1 MINLLKRIARLTLS
15 LPKTIYFN
23 FYVFP
28 FNIALKLPILMEYK
42 TKFCEVHKNTVLL
55 NGNIKFAMIK
65 IGWGEGSI
73 GNECNRNNYWIVKK
87 NCRIIF
93 NGTAHFA
100 KGVSLRAD
108 NGGEISFGDKFVANQ
123 NFFCASNTS
132 ISFGDNAVLGW
143 NIHIRDSDGH
153 KIYDENKNVI
163 NANRPINIGNQV
175 WIASYANILKGA
187 TISDNSIVAF
197 GSIVTKPFLEE
208 NVIIGGIPASVVK
221 KNINWEI

>member
-1 MINLLKRIARLTLS
+1 MMNSLKRLTRLTFS

-23 FYVFP
+23 FYLFP
-28 FNIALKLPILMEYK
+28 FKVALKLPVLVEHR
-42 TKFCEVHKNTVLL
+42 TKFYELHRNTVLL

-73 GNECNRNNYWIVKK
+73 GNECNRNNYWTVKK

-108 NGGEISFGDKFVANQ
+108 NGGEISFGNKFVANQ

-132 ISFGDNAVLGW
+132 ISFGDNTVLGW
-143 NIHIRDSDGH
+143 NIHIRDGDGH
-153 KIYDENKNVI
+153 NIYDQNHSVI
-163 NANRPINIGNQV
+163 NNNKPISIGNQV
-175 WIASYANILKGA
+175 WLASYVSILKGVK
-187 TISDNSIVAF
+187 IQDDSIVAF
-197 GSIVTKPFLEE
+197 GSIVTKSFHEK
-208 NVIIGGIPASVVK
+208 NIIIGGIPACIVK

>member
-1 MINLLKRIARLTLS
+1 MINSLKGIARLILS

-28 FNIALKLPILMEYK
+28 FNVALKLPILVEYK
-42 TKFCEVHKNTVLL
+42 TKFCEVHRNTVLL

-108 NGGEISFGDKFVANQ
+108 NGGEISFGNKFVANQ

-175 WIASYANILKGA
+175 WVASYANILKGVI
-187 TISDNSIVAF
+187 ISDNSIVAF
-197 GSIVTKPFLEE
+197 GSIVTKSFLEE

-221 KNINWEI
+221 RNINWEI